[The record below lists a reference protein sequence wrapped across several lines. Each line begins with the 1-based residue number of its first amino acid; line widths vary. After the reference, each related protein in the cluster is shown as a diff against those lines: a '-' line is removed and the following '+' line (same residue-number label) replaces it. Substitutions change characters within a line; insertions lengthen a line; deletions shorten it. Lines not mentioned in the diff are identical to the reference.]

1 MSDKVGKA
9 LVAGL
14 VLAVSVSSA
23 YVAKLTSDY
32 REKKRKKALD
42 QEFSAIDKKISEQ
55 KRVQGKR

>member
-23 YVAKLTSDY
+23 YVAKLTSDC

>member
-9 LVAGL
+9 LVSGL
-14 VLAVSVSSA
+14 VLAVSVSFA